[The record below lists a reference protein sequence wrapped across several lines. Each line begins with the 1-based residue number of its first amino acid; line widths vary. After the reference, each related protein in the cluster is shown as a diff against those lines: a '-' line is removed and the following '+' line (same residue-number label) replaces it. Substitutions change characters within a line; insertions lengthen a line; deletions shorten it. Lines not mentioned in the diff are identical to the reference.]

1 MSPTPAIGIIG
12 GSGLYDLAGL
22 ESAEAISVDTP
33 FGPPSDDLQV
43 GEIAG
48 RRVAFIARHGKGHR
62 VDPSHIPYRANVYA
76 LKAAG
81 VKKILSVSAVGSMRE
96 ALAPGQIVL
105 ADQFIDRTRHRQ
117 ASFFGEGCVAHI
129 GFADPVCRE
138 LHERLGAAARELDL
152 PCHPRGT
159 YVCMEGPAFS
169 TRAESMTYRSWG
181 VDVIGMTNLTEA
193 KLAREAE
200 LCYATIAMVTD
211 YDCWHEAEEDVTVE
225 AVLQILRDNVAKA
238 GRLLKSTIA
247 QLDPAADC
255 ACHHALE
262 GALMTAP
269 DQVPAGVRERLALL
283 LAPYEAY
290 ARAAGEQS

>member
-22 ESAEAISVDTP
+22 GSAETLSFDTP
-33 FGPPSDDLQV
+33 FGPPSGDLQV

-48 RRVAFIARHGKGHR
+48 RRVAFLARHGKGHR
-62 VDPSHIPYRANVYA
+62 VDPSHIPYRANIYA

-81 VKKILSVSAVGSMRE
+81 VKKILSVSAVGSMKE
-96 ALAPGQIVL
+96 DLEPGQIVL
-105 ADQFIDRTRHRQ
+105 ADQFIDRTRHRE
-117 ASFFGEGCVAHI
+117 ASFFGDGCVAHI
-129 GFADPVCRE
+129 GFADPICKV
-138 LHERLGAAARELDL
+138 LHDRLGEGARELDL
-152 PCHPRGT
+152 PYHPRGT

-169 TRAESMTYRSWG
+169 TRAESLTYRSWG

-225 AVLQILRDNVAKA
+225 AVIQILRDNVAKA
-238 GRLLKSTIA
+238 GRLLKTTISH
-247 QLDPAADC
+247 LDPSADC
-255 ACHHALE
+255 ACHHALD

-269 DQVPAGVRERLALL
+269 DQVAAEARERLALL
-283 LAPYEAY
+283 LSPYEAF
-290 ARAAGEQS
+290 AKAPEEQS